1 MTQSEARGL
10 RLQVFL
16 ARAGRGSRRT
26 MEQAIRDGRVAVD
39 GQVVTMLGVRVDP
52 EVQEVRLDG
61 QRVRPA
67 ERPSTV
73 IVIHKPPRVLTT
85 THDPHGRPTVLRLL
99 PASLRRERLFP
110 VGRLDFA
117 SEGLVL
123 LTNDGELAF
132 RLMHPRFGHEREYVV
147 TVRGPEPADLARRLT
162 EGIDI
167 GDRRPARAVRAR
179 RVNNDWQVVLTE
191 GRKRQV
197 RRMFEAVG
205 MRVTRLRRVRL
216 GPVTLGDLASGAG
229 AGTGGRRGGDAA
241 AGCGASFG
249 QPQLTRPRLGR
260 LGALRQAHV
269 GTVAL
274 NEGRDAQ
281 SDPGREREDERVE
294 HDAHRPEQ
302 PANHCAVDRQRH
314 QHGAA
319 HVGHHADAPMQ
330 KGHRQGQ
337 RDRGDPGKED
347 HKRNHHGRV
356 RHATRSVN
364 RRQGGE
370 ADSCD
375 HQNRQGE
382 PERKNQQSSDA
393 SNR

>member
-1 MTQSEARGL
+1 MIRSETRGL

-39 GQVVTMLGVRVDP
+39 GQVVTTLGVRVDP

-216 GPVTLGDLASGAG
+216 GPVTLGDLASGRRPRTERVRNSFRTSTVTPSVQWIAPAHSTTGPDRPSNCANRVSSARTNGRSSRFAQGTG
-229 AGTGGRRGGDAA
+229 AGGQRGGDAA
-241 AGCGASFG
+241 AGCCASFG
-249 QPQLTRPRLGR
+249 
-260 LGALRQAHV
+260 
-269 GTVAL
+269 
-274 NEGRDAQ
+274 
-281 SDPGREREDERVE
+281 
-294 HDAHRPEQ
+294 
-302 PANHCAVDRQRH
+302 
-314 QHGAA
+314 
-319 HVGHHADAPMQ
+319 
-330 KGHRQGQ
+330 
-337 RDRGDPGKED
+337 
-347 HKRNHHGRV
+347 
-356 RHATRSVN
+356 
-364 RRQGGE
+364 
-370 ADSCD
+370 
-375 HQNRQGE
+375 
-382 PERKNQQSSDA
+382 
-393 SNR
+393 

>member
-1 MTQSEARGL
+1 MTQSDARGL

-26 MEQAIRDGRVAVD
+26 MEQAIRDGRVAID
-39 GQVVTMLGVRVDP
+39 GQVVTTLGVRVDP

-61 QRVRPA
+61 QRVRPT

-73 IVIHKPPRVLTT
+73 IAINKPPRVLTT

-110 VGRLDFA
+110 VGRLDFS

-167 GDRRPARAVRAR
+167 GDRRLARAVRAR

-205 MRVTRLRRVRL
+205 MRVTRLRRVRIGSL
-216 GPVTLGDLASGAG
+216 ALGDLAAG
-229 AGTGGRRGGDAA
+229 AARELEADEVET
-241 AGCGASFG
+241 
-249 QPQLTRPRLGR
+249 
-260 LGALRQAHV
+260 LRQ
-269 GTVAL
+269 
-274 NEGRDAQ
+274 
-281 SDPGREREDERVE
+281 
-294 HDAHRPEQ
+294 
-302 PANHCAVDRQRH
+302 
-314 QHGAA
+314 
-319 HVGHHADAPMQ
+319 
-330 KGHRQGQ
+330 QG
-337 RDRGDPGKED
+337 
-347 HKRNHHGRV
+347 
-356 RHATRSVN
+356 
-364 RRQGGE
+364 
-370 ADSCD
+370 
-375 HQNRQGE
+375 
-382 PERKNQQSSDA
+382 
-393 SNR
+393 